1 MKYFLWVSWL
11 IKVASA
17 STALSEAMSILVCW
31 LLINSNHIINYNGS
45 GIFDAV
51 DFGIIVAG
59 TQEVDF
65 GIVAGG
71 SPEGAEEKE

>member
-1 MKYFLWVSWL
+1 
-11 IKVASA
+11 
-17 STALSEAMSILVCW
+17 MSILVCW

-45 GIFDAV
+45 GLFDAV